1 MAAAKTPAKKPA
13 PKKTVTKTGSAVDD
27 RYFAEQSPEK
37 RALLEKL
44 RALVIK
50 VVPDTDVSIKWGVPF
65 YQRNGKDVCALA
77 SFKDYVGINFFASP
91 SALPDP
97 QKKLE
102 GGGKSNRMLKVY
114 NAKDIDSAS
123 ITRWLKAAA
132 AA

>member
-1 MAAAKTPAKKPA
+1 MAATKTAAKKPG
-13 PKKTVTKTGSAVDD
+13 PKTATKTGTAVDD
-27 RYFAEQSPEK
+27 RYFAEQSPEQ

-50 VVPDTDVSIKWGVPF
+50 AVPDADVSIKWGVPF
-65 YQRNGKDVCALA
+65 YQRNGKNVCALA
-77 SFKDYVGINFFASP
+77 SFKDHVGINFFASP

-102 GGGKSNRMLKVY
+102 GSGKSNRMLKVRT
-114 NAKDIDSAS
+114 AGDIDSAS

-132 AA
+132 A

>member
-1 MAAAKTPAKKPA
+1 MAVPKAVAKKTAAK
-13 PKKTVTKTGSAVDD
+13 KTAAGPDD

-50 VVPDTDVSIKWGVPF
+50 SVPDADVSIKWGVPF
-65 YQRNGKDVCALA
+65 YQRNGKNLCALA
-77 SFKDYVGINFFASP
+77 SFNDHVAINIFASP
-91 SALPDP
+91 SVLVDP

-102 GGGKSNRMLKVY
+102 GSGKSNRTLKVRS
-114 NAKDIDSAS
+114 AADIDSAS

-132 AA
+132 A